1 MARSTQIRESL
12 QGRVE
17 DYLRQ
22 YNTDSNSFVM
32 AAEAAEAELEEYLL
46 ERAEAELRE
55 AQAKVDAIKKQMQ
68 DRRLTA

>member
-1 MARSTQIRESL
+1 MVRSPQIYDSL
-12 QGRVE
+12 QRRVE

-22 YNTDSNSFVM
+22 YNTDGNSFVR

-46 ERAEAELRE
+46 KRAETELRE
-55 AQAKVDAIKKQMQ
+55 AQSKVDAIKKQIQ

>member
-1 MARSTQIRESL
+1 MARSSQIYDSL
-12 QGRVE
+12 QRRVE

-22 YNTDSNSFVM
+22 YNTDDNSFVM

-46 ERAEAELRE
+46 KRAETELRE
-55 AQAKVDAIKKQMQ
+55 AQSKVDAIKKQIQ

>member
-1 MARSTQIRESL
+1 MARSPQIYDSL
-12 QGRVE
+12 QRRVE

-22 YNTDSNSFVM
+22 YNTHGNSFVM

-46 ERAEAELRE
+46 KRAETELRE
-55 AQAKVDAIKKQMQ
+55 AQSKGDAIKKQIQ